1 MIEDLKNEDEIK
13 DNIIENTEERKLQN
27 ENVDNRTIKDKDD
40 NPYISGNQKA
50 YKVLKYMDNCEEHNQ
65 ISFILPLAKSTPK
78 FILYIF
84 LNIFSVGIIN
94 LFMAWFPKLVL
105 YIYYKVTELEDATHF
120 GIFSKEK
127 ELLVVKKK
135 IIDLPE
141 IDIKNENNIIKR
153 FNLNINYED
162 KKIIMFEY
170 KLFDYIYIKEKDNFS
185 TIDYKIK
192 EKQSIIIE
200 EYSSRLNPNEIELM
214 RLIFGEC
221 DIDIRIS
228 SIGKILLD
236 ELTDPFYLF
245 QLYSVILW
253 YFTDYYYYAS
263 VIVILTVLSLVLSVY
278 GTYQNLKQLQK
289 ISRYSCPVKVY
300 RKNENDEYMDGVE
313 MNSTELVPG
322 DLFEIPE
329 DGLALPCDAI
339 LIDGSVIINE
349 SMLTGESTPVIKVRM
364 AGTDNIFNTKE
375 ADSDKYILFGGT
387 KVVQKRKIGKGNP
400 LGIVFETG
408 FKTFKGNLINAILY
422 PKPDDDHFTKD
433 SVKYIIFMGILCIV
447 AYAISLKFLITQGEL
462 SNKEIVEKFL
472 DLFTTAVPP
481 SLPACLSVGITYS
494 LSRLKKKKIFCI
506 QRDNV
511 NKAGSVNI
519 LVFDKTG
526 TLTEDHLD
534 ISGYVSVK
542 LNENNQFEFL
552 PFTNEI
558 KTNSNIILDHF
569 KKKLKNSK
577 ENYKNKNKDLLQYYT
592 ECLACCHCLTYVK
605 EKLVGD
611 PIDVKMF
618 EALDWIM
625 KENDSSNGEQNVDP
639 LVLNYI
645 RPKSEEDI
653 EIRLQNNNEN
663 DNIKEK
669 IKERYELGIVKRF
682 DFSSKLQRM
691 TTISKNINEDYF
703 KAFCKGSPEKLRDLC
718 KPETIPLNFDNIL
731 NSFTIKGYRVL
742 AMAAKGLVMDFQQ
755 SQSISREDVEKNM
768 IFLGF
773 LIVKNKL
780 KEKTKESLIKYDEA
794 DLRMVM
800 ATGDN
805 ILTAICVSKECNL
818 IRKNQEMFSCELEKN
833 ENDKEVLIWKQIE
846 ENDEAQENSSGG
858 LNNTYGSLN
867 KHSNEDKK
875 GETTFLIDDNNKT
888 SLYELYPPEKVSG
901 NYQSNTT
908 IEKNN
913 NKSSRNK
920 KLKMEDENDIIDYDN
935 KKITNTSRISSRTQD
950 ISIFDINENDSPLN
964 KSKNDNFGI
973 AITGH
978 VFEKLY
984 KLNQQYIK
992 KKDKKLKNIHQSYRL
1007 ILKNGRVFARMAPEH
1022 KALLVEAFK
1031 KEGFTTLMCGDGAND
1046 CAALRTAHVGVSLSA
1061 EEASIAAGFTS
1072 KIPDVSCIFELLR
1085 EGKCS
1090 LTTSIQTFKYMMLYS
1105 MIQFLCVTLML
1116 IYITYLTDFQFL
1128 VSDLFII
1135 FPLEWF
1141 LAMTHPYDK
1150 LTHHYPVS
1158 GLLSFPIISS
1168 ILVQTILVFIFQF
1181 AGYKILK
1188 NHYKFENICDFDDKE
1203 DPLPCHE
1210 NTIYFLIAHF
1220 QYLTLALA
1228 FSVSKPFRQRI
1239 YKNWPLMIYLVLI
1252 FFYSIW
1258 ITINC
1263 DEWSAKLFS
1272 IYDLKYKGEVDEEEE
1287 EEEGDD
1293 TNEQEEDSNNDNTNN
1308 NSENEDE
1315 GEEANDIN
1323 KEENDDNE
1331 EEDEESDLIEGGE
1344 NMKYYILL
1352 IIGVNMVVNIFVEWV
1367 IMRIIN
1373 NCYENKLIKDYKKEV
1388 ENEKLIEAQNKNN
1401 DEYINNKEVPIFKYQ
1416 RIYYYERRLKIEKKE
1431 KEKEKNKNDN
1441 NVEIYSSTRKINV
1454 VN

>member
-1 MIEDLKNEDEIK
+1 MIEDLKSQDEIK
-13 DNIIENTEERKLQN
+13 DNIIENTEERKLKN
-27 ENVDNRTIKDKDD
+27 EDVDNRTIKDKDD

-84 LNIFSVGIIN
+84 LNIFTVGIIN

-552 PFTNEI
+552 PFSNEI

-569 KKKLKNSK
+569 KKK
-577 ENYKNKNKDLLQYYT
+577 
-592 ECLACCHCLTYVK
+592 
-605 EKLVGD
+605 
-611 PIDVKMF
+611 
-618 EALDWIM
+618 
-625 KENDSSNGEQNVDP
+625 
-639 LVLNYI
+639 
-645 RPKSEEDI
+645 
-653 EIRLQNNNEN
+653 
-663 DNIKEK
+663 
-669 IKERYELGIVKRF
+669 
-682 DFSSKLQRM
+682 
-691 TTISKNINEDYF
+691 
-703 KAFCKGSPEKLRDLC
+703 
-718 KPETIPLNFDNIL
+718 
-731 NSFTIKGYRVL
+731 
-742 AMAAKGLVMDFQQ
+742 
-755 SQSISREDVEKNM
+755 
-768 IFLGF
+768 
-773 LIVKNKL
+773 
-780 KEKTKESLIKYDEA
+780 
-794 DLRMVM
+794 
-800 ATGDN
+800 
-805 ILTAICVSKECNL
+805 
-818 IRKNQEMFSCELEKN
+818 
-833 ENDKEVLIWKQIE
+833 
-846 ENDEAQENSSGG
+846 
-858 LNNTYGSLN
+858 
-867 KHSNEDKK
+867 
-875 GETTFLIDDNNKT
+875 
-888 SLYELYPPEKVSG
+888 
-901 NYQSNTT
+901 
-908 IEKNN
+908 
-913 NKSSRNK
+913 
-920 KLKMEDENDIIDYDN
+920 
-935 KKITNTSRISSRTQD
+935 
-950 ISIFDINENDSPLN
+950 
-964 KSKNDNFGI
+964 
-973 AITGH
+973 
-978 VFEKLY
+978 
-984 KLNQQYIK
+984 IK
-992 KKDKKLKNIHQSYRL
+992 KFKRKL
-1007 ILKNGRVFARMAPEH
+1007 
-1022 KALLVEAFK
+1022 
-1031 KEGFTTLMCGDGAND
+1031 
-1046 CAALRTAHVGVSLSA
+1046 
-1061 EEASIAAGFTS
+1061 
-1072 KIPDVSCIFELLR
+1072 
-1085 EGKCS
+1085 
-1090 LTTSIQTFKYMMLYS
+1090 
-1105 MIQFLCVTLML
+1105 
-1116 IYITYLTDFQFL
+1116 
-1128 VSDLFII
+1128 
-1135 FPLEWF
+1135 
-1141 LAMTHPYDK
+1141 
-1150 LTHHYPVS
+1150 
-1158 GLLSFPIISS
+1158 
-1168 ILVQTILVFIFQF
+1168 
-1181 AGYKILK
+1181 
-1188 NHYKFENICDFDDKE
+1188 
-1203 DPLPCHE
+1203 
-1210 NTIYFLIAHF
+1210 
-1220 QYLTLALA
+1220 
-1228 FSVSKPFRQRI
+1228 
-1239 YKNWPLMIYLVLI
+1239 
-1252 FFYSIW
+1252 
-1258 ITINC
+1258 
-1263 DEWSAKLFS
+1263 
-1272 IYDLKYKGEVDEEEE
+1272 
-1287 EEEGDD
+1287 
-1293 TNEQEEDSNNDNTNN
+1293 
-1308 NSENEDE
+1308 
-1315 GEEANDIN
+1315 
-1323 KEENDDNE
+1323 
-1331 EEDEESDLIEGGE
+1331 
-1344 NMKYYILL
+1344 
-1352 IIGVNMVVNIFVEWV
+1352 
-1367 IMRIIN
+1367 
-1373 NCYENKLIKDYKKEV
+1373 
-1388 ENEKLIEAQNKNN
+1388 
-1401 DEYINNKEVPIFKYQ
+1401 
-1416 RIYYYERRLKIEKKE
+1416 
-1431 KEKEKNKNDN
+1431 
-1441 NVEIYSSTRKINV
+1441 
-1454 VN
+1454 